1 MVTYKLKVRVTDD
14 CQNES
19 YCEYNFI
26 LETGKKPTPVCITS
40 LTVELT
46 PWDTDNDGEADT
58 AAAEVWA
65 YEFDRSS
72 QAPCGY
78 DDEDL
83 EFAIEFLGDDND
95 SLDLLATQMYC
106 Q

>member
-1 MVTYKLKVRVTDD
+1 MIVRTKATV
-14 CQNES
+14 S
-19 YCEYNFI
+19 INFT

-46 PWDTDNDGEADT
+46 PWDTDNDGVADT

-78 DDEDL
+78 DDDDL

-95 SLDLLATQMYC
+95 SLDLAWRFRCIVSRL
-106 Q
+106 